1 MKILKSLL
9 IICLSL
15 ILVVLIML
23 DGWQRFNYVAILS
36 LILAIIFCMVLAY
49 ELFETEKDIYDKE
62 D

>member
-1 MKILKSLL
+1 
-9 IICLSL
+9 
-15 ILVVLIML
+15 ML